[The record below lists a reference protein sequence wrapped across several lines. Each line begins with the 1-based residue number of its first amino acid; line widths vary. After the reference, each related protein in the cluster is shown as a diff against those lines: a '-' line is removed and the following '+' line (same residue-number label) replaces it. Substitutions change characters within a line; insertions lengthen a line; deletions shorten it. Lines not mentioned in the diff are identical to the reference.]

1 MIRNIKDTN
10 LIKNQI
16 LLIEDDEDVILW
28 IKEYLEEFGFN
39 VTAHT
44 TVTDA
49 LSKIRMEPYDLI
61 LLDIN
66 LPDFNGY
73 EVLKYL
79 QTNKIDIPVIVTS
92 AYSDRKNKIYAF
104 NLGAVDYMT
113 KPLDLEELEARIRVH
128 IRRKNHPVLTK
139 SKIFE
144 IKNNIILHNTEAL
157 NLTKIEFDIL
167 EKLIQNKNTTL
178 KREVLCESLSSLS
191 STRTLDYHIRNIRK
205 KIKDDGAISKYLI
218 TEYGY
223 GYKLVCD

>member
-205 KIKDDGAISKYLI
+205 KINDDGVESKYLI

-223 GYKLVCD
+223 GYKLLFD